1 MLVTALQDQLELSDG
16 KQTPQWQLGSAQNDG
31 VGGEKGE
38 K

>member
-1 MLVTALQDQLELSDG
+1 MLVTALQDQLELSDD
-16 KQTPQWQLGSAQNDG
+16 KQTRQWQLGSAQNDG